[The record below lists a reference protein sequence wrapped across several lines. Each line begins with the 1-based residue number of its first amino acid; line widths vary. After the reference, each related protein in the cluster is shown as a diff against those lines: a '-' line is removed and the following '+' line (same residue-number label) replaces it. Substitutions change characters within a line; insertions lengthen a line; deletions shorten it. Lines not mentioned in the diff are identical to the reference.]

1 MEGVVDDVEYSS
13 AIGGVELYFD
23 GYLEVNVELEVA
35 DEAVGTC
42 ITSKGVSGSYSVVKL
57 GSWIRISLSL
67 STLNLPKLLGFW
79 YELMVVSAA
88 PASFMKLRSSHLC
101 SVGLRV
107 LDKHEPHFL
116 GQVRL
121 VCC

>member
-42 ITSKGVSGSYSVVKL
+42 ITSKGCL
-57 GSWIRISLSL
+57 RFI
-67 STLNLPKLLGFW
+67 
-79 YELMVVSAA
+79 
-88 PASFMKLRSSHLC
+88 LRSE
-101 SVGLRV
+101 VGV
-107 LDKHEPHFL
+107 LDKNILILEHPEPAKIV
-116 GQVRL
+116 GVL
-121 VCC
+121 V